1 MSTMKYKATERYAM
15 GWTDPRGTFGQGKFY
30 TVFEAVAPKNKNLDT
45 AATSVLRD
53 LWLFTFGDAP
63 VSHGAMCEH
72 LDTDDDIFWVGH
84 ELWKRKQIEAITMR
98 FPDRDETFSGYK
110 LVREGESLGDN

>member
-1 MSTMKYKATERYAM
+1 MSTMKYKATERYAV
-15 GWTDPRGTFGQGKFY
+15 GWSDIRGTFGQGKFY

-53 LWLFTFGDAP
+53 LWLFTFSDAP

-84 ELWKRKQIEAITMR
+84 ELWRRNQIQAITMR
-98 FPDRDETFSGYK
+98 FPDRDETFSGYI
-110 LVREGESLGDN
+110 LVKE

>member
-1 MSTMKYKATERYAM
+1 MAGFVTHSRERERERAVCSV
-15 GWTDPRGTFGQGKFY
+15 GTAHPAFR
-30 TVFEAVAPKNKNLDT
+30 TADT
-45 AATSVLRD
+45 HVLRD

-63 VSHGAMCEH
+63 VSHSAMCEH

-84 ELWKRKQIEAITMR
+84 ELWRRNQIQGVTMR
-98 FPDRDETFSGYK
+98 FPDRDETFSGYA